1 MRERGAFGFFAILLI
16 VTILFF
22 SLASDDTG
30 PVTDG
35 AHGNAMPTV
44 MINGRSFTPDSADA
58 GKTGRMVI
66 VIDQDDLFV
75 GENTVEIVWGETP
88 APVITAELPTVSRE
102 E

>member
-22 SLASDDTG
+22 SLASDETG

-35 AHGNAMPTV
+35 AQRNGAPTV
-44 MINGRSFTPDSADA
+44 MINGRSFTPDSTDA

-66 VIDQDDLFV
+66 VIDRDDLFV

-88 APVITAELPTVSRE
+88 APVRTAEVPTAPKKE
-102 E
+102 